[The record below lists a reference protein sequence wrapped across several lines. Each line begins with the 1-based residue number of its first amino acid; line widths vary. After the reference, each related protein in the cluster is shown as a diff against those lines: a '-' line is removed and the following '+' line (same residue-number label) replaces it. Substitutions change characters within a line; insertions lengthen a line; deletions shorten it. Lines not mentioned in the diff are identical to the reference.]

1 MINSNSIYIANNAR
15 TYVTHVVYLLFMLN
29 LRMSAY
35 HMCLPYVFCSTLL
48 SFGKS
53 GCSTPAASKM
63 EPFVTKVNSWKS
75 LLLLE
80 RAPSYITYI
89 HVYTY
94 IHVCIYI
101 YIYIYIWYSPVKDYL
116 KVGLSG
122 MYIYIYEFKL
132 KDLDIQYL
140 CCLLW

>member
-101 YIYIYIWYSPVKDYL
+101 YIYIYIY
-116 KVGLSG
+116 G
-122 MYIYIYEFKL
+122 IH
-132 KDLDIQYL
+132 Q
-140 CCLLW
+140 

>member
-35 HMCLPYVFCSTLL
+35 HMFLPYVFCSTLL

-101 YIYIYIWYSPVKDYL
+101 YMVFTSEGLFESWPEWDIYVYIYI
-116 KVGLSG
+116 
-122 MYIYIYEFKL
+122 
-132 KDLDIQYL
+132 
-140 CCLLW
+140 